1 MVVEQEGQM
10 EPDLL
15 TIKPCRSI
23 LGAYSLVLHD

>member
-23 LGAYSLVLHD
+23 LGDSLVLHD